1 MLRTLLSWSSGCARV
16 RLPASTATTRTCF
29 LLLGQPSPAGGLR
42 GTGPGT
48 GQAEPLNQD
57 SQQAVKS
64 ARCARQSQR
73 TMACRLRRG
82 LSFISAEAGSARP
95 AGAPPPP
102 LGRLAGNP
110 PDAGL
115 TGLPERC
122 PVGGSRHPFSLFSAP
137 RRHPGLSQAPFLLP
151 TSPSEPAPR
160 PLLQPPWP
168 SPSFS
173 HIPSLVLPLHL
184 CTHCSSTWN
193 TLLGPSHPPGLNARG
208 TSS

>member
-1 MLRTLLSWSSGCARV
+1 M

-57 SQQAVKS
+57 SQQAVES

-82 LSFISAEAGSARP
+82 SSFISAEAGSARP

-102 LGRLAGNP
+102 LRRLAGNP

-122 PVGGSRHPFSLFSAP
+122 PWGGLGIPSLYSVPLDGTLAFLKPPSCCQPLPLNQPLAP
-137 RRHPGLSQAPFLLP
+137 CSSHPGLLLASPTSQAWSCLCTFAPAVPPPGTPCSALHTLLDSMQEALP
-151 TSPSEPAPR
+151 RRGPAC
-160 PLLQPPWP
+160 
-168 SPSFS
+168 PSF
-173 HIPSLVLPLHL
+173 
-184 CTHCSSTWN
+184 
-193 TLLGPSHPPGLNARG
+193 
-208 TSS
+208 